1 MENASMPKKAKELS
15 ALAVSK
21 IKAEGRH
28 AVGGA
33 DGLHL
38 RIAGA
43 SRAWVLRLAVGTRT
57 DAKGNTVVH
66 RRDIGLGS
74 YPEVSLAEAR
84 EKARELR
91 RQVRDGIDPIEER
104 KATKIRAQ
112 LEAAKA
118 KTFEECANAYIE
130 ANRAGWK
137 NEKHVQQWQ
146 NTLATYAFQKIGRL
160 PVAAIDTGLVLSVL
174 QQETGEDKAQ
184 LWHAKTETAS
194 RLRGR
199 IEAILDW
206 AAFRGYRKGENPA
219 RWKGHLEQELPPR
232 SKVQKVE
239 HHAALAYVEL
249 GAFMAELRKREG
261 ISARALEFA
270 ILTAARSGEVRG
282 ATWAEIDLAGRIWTI
297 PAERMKAG
305 KEHRVPLSDDAV
317 KLLEALPRIK
327 GNNHV
332 FPAPRGGQLSDMA
345 LTAVLRRMDY
355 GGLTQHG
362 FRSTF
367 RDWAGETTAYP
378 REVCEHALAHK
389 LADGVEAA
397 YQRGDLLAKRAR
409 LMADWASYCGQ
420 VVASNVV
427 ELKQGAA

>member
-1 MENASMPKKAKELS
+1 MPKKAKELS

-21 IKAEGRH
+21 LKTEGRY

-91 RQVRDGIDPIEER
+91 KQVRDGIDPIEER
-104 KATKIRAQ
+104 KVTKVRAA
-112 LEAAKA
+112 LEAAKS

-146 NTLATYAFQKIGRL
+146 NTLATYAFPKIGQL

-174 QQETGEDKAQ
+174 QQETGEDKAH

-199 IEAILDW
+199 LESILDW
-206 AAFRGYRKGENPA
+206 AAFRGYREGENPA
-219 RWKGHLEQELPPR
+219 RWKGHLEHELPAR
-232 SKVQKVE
+232 SKVQKIE
-239 HHAALAYVEL
+239 HHAALPYAEL
-249 GAFMAELRKREG
+249 GAFMVELRKREG
-261 ISARALEFA
+261 LSARALEFA
-270 ILTAARSGEVRG
+270 ILCASRSGEVRG
-282 ATWAEIDLAGRIWTI
+282 ATWAEIDLPGRIWTV

-305 KEHRVPLSDDAV
+305 KEHRVPLSDEAV
-317 KLLEALPRIK
+317 KLLEALPRIV
-327 GNNHV
+327 GNDYV

-345 LTAVLRRMDY
+345 LTAVLRRMER

-409 LMADWASYCGQ
+409 LMADWARYCGTVQ
-420 VVASNVV
+420 GNAENVVAM
-427 ELKQGAA
+427 KKGAA